1 MFPNGDFTDTLT
13 SPYGIRRCMGKKK
26 KIGVRIDGEL
36 WERFKNWVE
45 QEHGRTRGVTAD
57 EVENALRNHLAADNP
72 RDPLARIEN
81 DVATIKAQL
90 AESDGGEV
98 VPEPCG
104 PPSPST
110 TDTHTH
116 TDDTVDVDDEP
127 TKPGSKA
134 PKSEKAEYLFEDL
147 QTDGNIIVPPKVIDK
162 RVSSLWGFG
171 DRATDDIRSIIFE
184 RYHAEAVSTDGST
197 WEVALG
203 RTEDARDDGIAEWI
217 DGKGV
222 SEDDVMV
229 VPESK
234 FDGFDKNDV
243 PNGVRRS

>member
-1 MFPNGDFTDTLT
+1 MGDKTQ
-13 SPYGIRRCMGKKK
+13 
-26 KIGVRIDGEL
+26 IGARVDEDL
-36 WERFKNWVE
+36 YERFKQAVE
-45 QEHGRTRGVTAD
+45 DKHGRTRGVLSH
-57 EVENALRNHLAADNP
+57 EVENALRNYVDADNP
-72 RDPLARIEN
+72 TDPLARIEN

-104 PPSPST
+104 PPTPSP

-116 TDDTVDVDDEP
+116 TDDPVELVEPDDDTDDEP

-134 PKSEKAEYLFEDL
+134 PKSAKAEYVFEDL
-147 QTDGNIIVPPKVIDK
+147 QTQGNIILSPKVIDK

-171 DRATDDIRSIIFE
+171 DRATDDIRSVIFD
-184 RYHAEAVSTDGST
+184 RYHAEAVSTDGAV

-203 RTEDARDDGIAEWI
+203 RTLDDRDDGIAEWI
-217 DGKGV
+217 EGKPV
-222 SEDDVMV
+222 EEADVMV

-234 FDGFDKNDV
+234 FDGFDKTGT
-243 PNGVRRS
+243 PNGVRKS